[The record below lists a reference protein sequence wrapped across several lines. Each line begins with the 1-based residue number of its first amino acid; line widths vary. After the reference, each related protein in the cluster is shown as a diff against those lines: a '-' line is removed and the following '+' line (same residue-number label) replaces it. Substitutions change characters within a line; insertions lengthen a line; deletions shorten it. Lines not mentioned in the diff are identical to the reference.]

1 MHFKF
6 AIAATVFYLEP
17 KEGTLFD
24 NCWPLWWNIQYSSAV
39 WRNKNTAL
47 NEFNKTS
54 CHQAHPIKFLG
65 RFNIWNSWCSKH
77 MNTISPGLHP
87 QLYQAPD
94 WILPVCIP
102 WGKGLW
108 GQGRNAPGP
117 GCHPWWPDHTRRCW
131 AAPGGDNPHWQEGW
145 EDGWEVEKKK
155 QEKDCKRRT
164 QQWKR
169 EIYTVGKNP
178 VSTFCMINMLLN
190 VYYSKSLRDN
200 SLYLGSLICCKFSV
214 SIHHNYDPT
223 HLRALSDRL
232 VIEVQEARSRCFS
245 FGQNLLRLLHVLQ
258 KRHTMR
264 VLKVLKL
271 HCEKVGI
278 PEQFSYLSV
287 ILVQPFRLSSSM
299 FLQFCEK
306 VLQKK

>member
-1 MHFKF
+1 MTSYEKYIVVLSHIWHVFPQKHPLLQRKVMHFKF
-6 AIAATVFYLEP
+6 AVAATAFYLEP

-24 NCWPLWWNIQYSSAV
+24 NCWPLWWNMQYSSAV

-47 NEFNKTS
+47 NEFNKSS
-54 CHQAHPIKFLG
+54 CHQDHPITFLD
-65 RFNIWNSWCSKH
+65 RFNIWNSWCSKR
-77 MNTISPGLHP
+77 MNAISPGLHP
-87 QLYQAPD
+87 RLYQAPD

-108 GQGRNAPGP
+108 VRGRNAPGP

-131 AAPGGDNPHWQEGW
+131 AAPGGDNPHWRE
-145 EDGWEVEKKK
+145 EI
-155 QEKDCKRRT
+155 RRG
-164 QQWKR
+164 R
-169 EIYTVGKNP
+169 VNCCE
-178 VSTFCMINMLLN
+178 N
-190 VYYSKSLRDN
+190 VYYSKWLRDN

-258 KRHTMR
+258 KRNAMR
-264 VLKVLKL
+264 GFNGFKVALWKRWHPRTIHVPVSDL
-271 HCEKVGI
+271 GAAI
-278 PEQFSYLSV
+278 
-287 ILVQPFRLSSSM
+287 
-299 FLQFCEK
+299 
-306 VLQKK
+306 